1 MSRRSSRPSRPTRH
15 GVAASCTV
23 TPTLKPA
30 PWHTLL
36 DFLDHH
42 MPAVGRNVWQQR
54 LETGQVLTEQGAP
67 WPAHARFQGG
77 ARVYYYRDVPQ
88 EPPIPFEETVVF
100 QDEHL
105 VVADKPHFLP
115 VIPAGRFVQQT
126 LLVRLQQRLNLP
138 LLAPL
143 HRIDRE
149 TAGLV
154 LFGVKPEERGSYH
167 ALFGQR
173 ALHKTYE
180 AIAPWR
186 EGRMFP
192 LTRRSRIEEHPDDF
206 FRMQELPD
214 EPAKTPNSETNIDL
228 IEQHGL
234 WARYRLEPVSGKR
247 HQLRVHM
254 NALDLPIV
262 GDQLYPQVL
271 HGPDNTEDF
280 STPLQLLA
288 KSLAFTDPVTGEP
301 RYFESARDLRWPAA
315 GSVS

>member
-1 MSRRSSRPSRPTRH
+1 
-15 GVAASCTV
+15 
-23 TPTLKPA
+23 
-30 PWHTLL
+30 
-36 DFLDHH
+36 
-42 MPAVGRNVWQQR
+42 
-54 LETGQVLTEQGAP
+54 
-67 WPAHARFQGG
+67 
-77 ARVYYYRDVPQ
+77 
-88 EPPIPFEETVVF
+88 
-100 QDEHL
+100 
-105 VVADKPHFLP
+105 
-115 VIPAGRFVQQT
+115 
-126 LLVRLQQRLNLP
+126 
-138 LLAPL
+138 
-143 HRIDRE
+143 
-149 TAGLV
+149 
-154 LFGVKPEERGSYH
+154 
-167 ALFGQR
+167 
-173 ALHKTYE
+173 
-180 AIAPWR
+180 
-186 EGRMFP
+186 MFP